1 MNARSGNT
9 ATATAM
15 TAPLTVSSGYRRAAF
30 VMMTVGGLGV
40 AAGLWLA
47 PQRTWSN
54 LLLNNFYLLSIGLAG
69 GVLLCFHFLSGA
81 GWSASLRR
89 VPEAMMAGLPVMA
102 ALVITLFFGRH
113 SLYAWSRPDAVS
125 PPLPP
130 DKAFYLSTP
139 FVLVRMLVVLGLWVW
154 LASRIRRT
162 SLAQDDDA
170 SLDRHR
176 SLVRHAAAFAVVFAL
191 SFSLASVDWLMSLD
205 PHWFSTI
212 FAVYTFAGVVE
223 IGLAVTTLIVLL
235 LRDRGPLRGIV
246 TESHLRDLGTL
257 LFAFSTFWA
266 YIWLSQYLL
275 IWYGNLPEE
284 ITYYARRTGPQWVFL
299 FLLNLVVNWGVPF
312 VALLSRASKRNPR
325 VLGGV
330 CLVLLLG
337 HWLDL
342 YLAIMP
348 ETVSTPTFG
357 IWEAVIPLGYL
368 GLFLFLIAR
377 ALAAAPILPLG
388 DPFLEESL
396 HPHA

>member
-113 SLYAWSRPDAVS
+113 SLYAWSRPEAVS

-191 SFSLASVDWLMSLD
+191 SFSLAGVDWLMSLD

-246 TESHLRDLGTL
+246 TESHLRDLGTPHEPHAGPDSNVLALVLHPKL
-257 LFAFSTFWA
+257 LRLERLPPEANQAKRCPKPEVS
-266 YIWLSQYLL
+266 LRVLL
-275 IWYGNLPEE
+275 HRVDHS
-284 ITYYARRTGPQWVFL
+284 RRKA
-299 FLLNLVVNWGVPF
+299 
-312 VALLSRASKRNPR
+312 VADAIHPR
-325 VLGGV
+325 V
-330 CLVLLLG
+330 
-337 HWLDL
+337 
-342 YLAIMP
+342 
-348 ETVSTPTFG
+348 
-357 IWEAVIPLGYL
+357 
-368 GLFLFLIAR
+368 
-377 ALAAAPILPLG
+377 
-388 DPFLEESL
+388 
-396 HPHA
+396 PH